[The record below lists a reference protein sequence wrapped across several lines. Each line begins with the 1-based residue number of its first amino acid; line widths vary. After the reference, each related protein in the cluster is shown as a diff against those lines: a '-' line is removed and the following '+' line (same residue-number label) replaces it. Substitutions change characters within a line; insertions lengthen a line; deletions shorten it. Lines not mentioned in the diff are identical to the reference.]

1 MAIVTKSATSSVT
14 IQYDQYK
21 TKYYKIHFQV
31 LNHKNNCLQS
41 NSYQKLELSF
51 RLLNQTFLSY
61 TNVKH
66 HLNKISKKKIL
77 KLYDKVLLI
86 KADFE

>member
-1 MAIVTKSATSSVT
+1 MTIATSSVT

-31 LNHKNNCLQS
+31 LNHKNNYLQS

-61 TNVKH
+61 TNV
-66 HLNKISKKKIL
+66 NKISKKKIL
-77 KLYDKVLLI
+77 KLYDQVLLI